1 MLQYSASD
9 KYHEETYRRQ
19 SDGKR
24 CCFTQSGQ
32 KWGTWGQRPERR
44 ERMSHVDV
52 CRKVFHVEEGAKAKV
67 LVNPKQVNLVPWKP
81 AEGQYDRNTAHKESS
96 IRAERWPG
104 ARSQILQGLQVPVKT
119 RFYCSSVRRNHW
131 RFSETLC
138 FPSPKT
144 PQGVAWPKLLLFKRS
159 LWLLWG
165 EQSLWSR
172 ETRRPIRR
180 LLQTFRREKTIVWTR
195 LVKVEVE
202 WPGRIQNAF
211 HKLTGCWQTGYE
223 MWQERVK
230 DNSKIWGHEPSGNG
244 CGGAG
249 NQGQDVHV
257 VSTGRW
263 RGWVGSWLYEL
274 EFRVRLQIG
283 SRDCRYSTVG
293 HEMASDRLVG
303 TRTEGR
309 NGALQ

>member
-1 MLQYSASD
+1 M
-9 KYHEETYRRQ
+9 
-19 SDGKR
+19 G
-24 CCFTQSGQ
+24 
-32 KWGTWGQRPERR
+32 
-44 ERMSHVDV
+44 
-52 CRKVFHVEEGAKAKV
+52 
-67 LVNPKQVNLVPWKP
+67 
-81 AEGQYDRNTAHKESS
+81 
-96 IRAERWPG
+96 
-104 ARSQILQGLQVPVKT
+104 
-119 RFYCSSVRRNHW
+119 NHW

-159 LWLLWG
+159 LWLLSG
-165 EQSLWSR
+165 KQSLWSR

-180 LLQTFRREKTIVWTR
+180 LLQRFRREKTIVWTR

-223 MWQERVK
+223 MWEERVK

-249 NQGQDVHV
+249 NQAFSLGQDAHM

-283 SRDCRYSTVG
+283 SRDCRYSTVC

-309 NGALQ
+309 NGALQYLRLTNEKGLNI